1 MKPKDHEMF
10 YEPACGTGG
19 FIHHTAKY
27 VKNEGGDYYKFVN
40 NL

>member
-1 MKPKDHEMF
+1 MKPKEYELF

-27 VKNEGGDYYKFVN
+27 VKN
-40 NL
+40 